1 MDASID
7 SSPVVRIN
15 PGCFSRARVENEA
28 GEVELRL
35 SRYGNWMVHIRRAGE
50 SSWRIACS
58 GDLESG
64 VLASE
69 SVRRD
74 LDNFVFGPL
83 LVHRSGRR
91 VFVGDR
97 EVALSVKEFQ
107 LLLILATDPYRVF
120 TKAELLKIIWES
132 QLEKTRT
139 LDTHASRLRRK
150 LTAAG
155 AEGLIVN
162 LWGIGYKLSDRVPV
176 DPTTTDSPRS
186 GVSHLA
192 PAS

>member
-1 MDASID
+1 
-7 SSPVVRIN
+7 
-15 PGCFSRARVENEA
+15 VENEA

-64 VLASE
+64 ILASE

-74 LDNFVFGPL
+74 LDTLVFGPL
-83 LVHRSGRR
+83 VIHRSGRR
-91 VFVGDR
+91 VFVRDR
-97 EVALSVKEFQ
+97 EAPLAVKEFQ
-107 LLLILATDPYRVF
+107 LLLTLATDPYRVF
-120 TKAELLKIIWES
+120 TKAELLKTIWGF
-132 QLEKTRT
+132 QLERTRT
-139 LDTHASRLRRK
+139 LDSHASRLRRK
-150 LTAAG
+150 LIAAG

-162 LWGIGYKLSDRVPV
+162 LWGIGYKLCDRVPV
-176 DPTTTDSPRS
+176 DPTTKSRRS
-186 GVSHLA
+186 GVADLA

>member
-1 MDASID
+1 MDASTGG
-7 SSPVVRIN
+7 SPVVRIN

-28 GEVELRL
+28 GEVEVRL
-35 SRYGNWMVHIRRAGE
+35 SRYGNWMVHIRGAGE

-74 LDNFVFGPL
+74 LDTFVFGPL
-83 LVHRSGRR
+83 VVHRSSRR

-97 EVALSVKEFQ
+97 EVALAVKEFQ
-107 LLLILATDPYRVF
+107 LLLTLSADPYRVF
-120 TKAELLKIIWES
+120 TKAELLKTIWGFH
-132 QLEKTRT
+132 LERTRT
-139 LDTHASRLRRK
+139 LDSHASRLRRK

-155 AEGLIVN
+155 GEGLIVN
-162 LWGIGYKLSDRVPV
+162 LWGIGYKLCDRVPV
-176 DPTTTDSPRS
+176 DPTTTTPRRS
-186 GVSHLA
+186 GVDLHA
-192 PAS
+192 PAA

>member
-1 MDASID
+1 MHASTD
-7 SSPVVRIN
+7 RSNVVRIN
-15 PGCFSRARVENEA
+15 PGCFSRAMIENEA

-50 SSWRIACS
+50 SSWRVACS

-69 SVRRD
+69 SLRSE
-74 LDNFVFGPL
+74 LDTFAFGPL
-83 LVHRSGRR
+83 VIHRRSRR
-91 VFVGDR
+91 VFFHDR
-97 EVALSVKEFQ
+97 EVALSVKEYQ
-107 LLLILATDPYRVF
+107 LLLMLATDPQRVF
-120 TKAELLKIIWES
+120 TKAELQRSIWGS
-132 QLEKTRT
+132 NLERTRA

-162 LWGIGYKLSDRVPV
+162 LWGTGYRLCDRVPV
-176 DPTTTDSPRS
+176 DPTTTRSHRS
-186 GVSHLA
+186 GVSDLA